1 MIAADEGCSQIFGA
15 DEVSSPKYSWSLS
28 TLLSSCF
35 VFSNFVSRG
44 VVMSRSSG
52 FGVLLSIMRLFV
64 LAIVVLSSFVF
75 GVPCLCD
82 ASGLLSKARFRSR
95 VLVDLRLLSM
105 KMESVR

>member
-1 MIAADEGCSQIFGA
+1 MIVADEGSSQTFGA
-15 DEVSSPKYSWSLS
+15 DEVSSPRCSWSLS

-44 VVMSRSSG
+44 VVSCSSG
-52 FGVLLSIMRLFV
+52 FGVLLSMIPLFV

-75 GVPCLCD
+75 GVPCSCD
-82 ASGLLSKARFRSR
+82 PSGLLSKARFRSR
-95 VLVDLRLLSM
+95 VLVDLTFLSL